1 MKHFVGLVCLLFSTT
16 SLAETLYI
24 RDTLYLPLRAEPL
37 DASELIRKGL
47 KSGTPLESLGE
58 LTRNGYRWVRF
69 EEDNGNVVEGYIHD
83 QYLVNQP
90 IARTQLE
97 TLSARLEA
105 ATQEADMASAALSE
119 ANTRRDN
126 ALAEAT
132 ASQEQLRVAND
143 DIIRISALSTDAI
156 NLAAALETEQQR
168 TRAQAAE
175 IETLKALRT
184 TLSQDVEQRWF
195 LIGGAVVFSG
205 ALIGFWT
212 SRRIYHR
219 GFSGGWGR

>member
-1 MKHFVGLVCLLFSTT
+1 MKQLVSLICLVFSTT
-16 SLAETLYI
+16 SLAETVYI

-37 DASELIRKGL
+37 EASELIRKGL

-58 LTRNGYRWVRF
+58 LTPNGYRWVRF
-69 EEDNGNVVEGYIHD
+69 EEDNGNMVEGYIHD
-83 QYLVNQP
+83 QYLVDQP

-105 ATQEADMASAALSE
+105 ATQEANVASAALSK
-119 ANTRRDN
+119 AVMIRDT
-126 ALAEAT
+126 ALAEAA
-132 ASQEQLRVAND
+132 ASEEQLRLAND
-143 DIIRISALSTDAI
+143 EIIRINTLSVDAI
-156 NLAAALETEQQR
+156 NLAAALDTEQQR
-168 TRAQAAE
+168 TRDQAAE
-175 IETLKALRT
+175 IEALKSQRA

-205 ALIGFWT
+205 ALIGFWV

-219 GFSGGWGR
+219 GFSGGWG

>member
-24 RDTLYLPLRAEPL
+24 RDTLYLPLRAEPQ

-83 QYLVNQP
+83 QYLVDQP

-105 ATQEADMASAALSE
+105 ATQEANVASAALSK
-119 ANTRRDN
+119 AVMIRDT
-126 ALAEAT
+126 ALAEAA
-132 ASQEQLRVAND
+132 ASEEQLRLAND
-143 DIIRISALSTDAI
+143 EIIRINTLSVDAI
-156 NLAAALETEQQR
+156 NLAAALDTEQQR
-168 TRAQAAE
+168 TRDQAAE
-175 IETLKALRT
+175 IEALKAQRA

-205 ALIGFWT
+205 ALIGFWV

-219 GFSGGWGR
+219 GFSGGWG

>member
-1 MKHFVGLVCLLFSTT
+1 MKQLVSLICLVFSTT
-16 SLAETLYI
+16 SLAETVYI

-37 DASELIRKGL
+37 EASELIRKGL

-58 LTRNGYRWVRF
+58 LTPNGYRWVRF

-83 QYLVNQP
+83 QYLVDQP

-105 ATQEADMASAALSE
+105 ATQEANVASAALSK
-119 ANTRRDN
+119 AVMIRDT
-126 ALAEAT
+126 ALAEA
-132 ASQEQLRVAND
+132 ADSEAQLRLAND
-143 DIIRISALSTDAI
+143 EIIRINTLSVDAI
-156 NLAAALETEQQR
+156 NLAAALDTEQQR
-168 TRAQAAE
+168 TRDQAAE
-175 IETLKALRT
+175 IEALKAQRA

-205 ALIGFWT
+205 ALIGFWV

-219 GFSGGWGR
+219 GFSGGWG

>member
-1 MKHFVGLVCLLFSTT
+1 MKQLVSLICLVFSTT
-16 SLAETLYI
+16 SLAETVYI

-37 DASELIRKGL
+37 EASELIRKGL

-58 LTRNGYRWVRF
+58 LTPNGYRWVRF

-83 QYLVNQP
+83 QYLVDQP

-105 ATQEADMASAALSE
+105 ATQEANVASAALSK
-119 ANTRRDN
+119 AVMIRDT
-126 ALAEAT
+126 ALAEA
-132 ASQEQLRVAND
+132 ADNEEQLRLAND
-143 DIIRISALSTDAI
+143 EIIRINTLSVDAI
-156 NLAAALETEQQR
+156 NLAAALDTEQQR
-168 TRAQAAE
+168 TRDQAAE
-175 IETLKALRT
+175 LQALKAQRA

-205 ALIGFWT
+205 ALIGFWV

-219 GFSGGWGR
+219 GFSGGWG

>member
-1 MKHFVGLVCLLFSTT
+1 MKQLVSLICLVFSTT
-16 SLAETLYI
+16 SLAETVYI

-37 DASELIRKGL
+37 ETSELIRKGL

-58 LTRNGYRWVRF
+58 LTPNGYRWVRF
-69 EEDNGNVVEGYIHD
+69 EEDNGNMVEGYIHD
-83 QYLVNQP
+83 QYLVDQP

-105 ATQEADMASAALSE
+105 ATQEANVASAAVSK
-119 ANTRRDN
+119 AVMIRDT
-126 ALAEAT
+126 ALAEAA
-132 ASQEQLRVAND
+132 ASEEQLRLAND
-143 DIIRISALSTDAI
+143 EIIRINTLSVDAI
-156 NLAAALETEQQR
+156 NLAAALDTEQQR
-168 TRAQAAE
+168 TRDQAAE
-175 IETLKALRT
+175 IEALKAQRA

-205 ALIGFWT
+205 ALIGFWV

-219 GFSGGWGR
+219 GFSGGWG

>member
-1 MKHFVGLVCLLFSTT
+1 MKHFVGLICLIISTT

-24 RDTLYLPLRAEPL
+24 RDTLYLPLRAEPQ
-37 DASELIRKGL
+37 DASE
-47 KSGTPLESLGE
+47 
-58 LTRNGYRWVRF
+58 
-69 EEDNGNVVEGYIHD
+69 
-83 QYLVNQP
+83 
-90 IARTQLE
+90 
-97 TLSARLEA
+97 
-105 ATQEADMASAALSE
+105 LSE

-143 DIIRISALSTDAI
+143 DITRITALSTDAI

-168 TRAQAAE
+168 TREQAAE
-175 IETLKALRT
+175 IEALKALRA

>member
-1 MKHFVGLVCLLFSTT
+1 MKQLVSLICLVFSTT
-16 SLAETLYI
+16 SLAETVYI

-37 DASELIRKGL
+37 EASELIRKGL

-58 LTRNGYRWVRF
+58 LTPNGYRWVRF

-83 QYLVNQP
+83 QYLVDQP

-105 ATQEADMASAALSE
+105 ATQEANVASAALSK
-119 ANTRRDN
+119 AVMIRDT
-126 ALAEAT
+126 ALAEA
-132 ASQEQLRVAND
+132 ADSEEQLRLAND
-143 DIIRISALSTDAI
+143 EIIRINTLSVDAI
-156 NLAAALETEQQR
+156 NLAAALDTEQQR
-168 TRAQAAE
+168 TLDQAAE
-175 IETLKALRT
+175 IEALKAQRA

-205 ALIGFWT
+205 ALIGFWV

-219 GFSGGWGR
+219 GFSGGWG

>member
-1 MKHFVGLVCLLFSTT
+1 MKQLVSLICLVFSTT
-16 SLAETLYI
+16 SLAETVYI

-37 DASELIRKGL
+37 ETSELIRKGL

-58 LTRNGYRWVRF
+58 LTPNGYRWVRF
-69 EEDNGNVVEGYIHD
+69 EEDNGNAVEGYIHD
-83 QYLVNQP
+83 QYLVDQP

-105 ATQEADMASAALSE
+105 ATQEANVASAALSK
-119 ANTRRDN
+119 AVMIRDT
-126 ALAEAT
+126 ALAEA
-132 ASQEQLRVAND
+132 ADSEEQLRLAND
-143 DIIRISALSTDAI
+143 EIIRINTLSVDAI
-156 NLAAALETEQQR
+156 NLAAALDTEQQR
-168 TRAQAAE
+168 TRDQAAE
-175 IETLKALRT
+175 IEALKAQRA

-205 ALIGFWT
+205 ALIGFWV

-219 GFSGGWGR
+219 GFSGGWG

>member
-1 MKHFVGLVCLLFSTT
+1 MKQLVSLICLVFSTT
-16 SLAETLYI
+16 SLAETVYI

-37 DASELIRKGL
+37 EASELIRKGL

-58 LTRNGYRWVRF
+58 LTPNGYRWVRF

-83 QYLVNQP
+83 QYLVDQP

-105 ATQEADMASAALSE
+105 ATQEANVASAALSK
-119 ANTRRDN
+119 AVMIRDT
-126 ALAEAT
+126 ALAEA
-132 ASQEQLRVAND
+132 ADSEEQLRLAND
-143 DIIRISALSTDAI
+143 EIIRINTLSVDAI
-156 NLAAALETEQQR
+156 NLAAALDTEQQR
-168 TRAQAAE
+168 TRDQAAE
-175 IETLKALRT
+175 IEALKAQRA

-195 LIGGAVVFSG
+195 LIGGAVVFCG
-205 ALIGFWT
+205 ALIGFWV

-219 GFSGGWGR
+219 GFSGGWG

>member
-1 MKHFVGLVCLLFSTT
+1 MKQLVSLICLVFSTT
-16 SLAETLYI
+16 SLAETVYI

-37 DASELIRKGL
+37 EASELIRKGL

-58 LTRNGYRWVRF
+58 LTPNGYRWVRF

-83 QYLVNQP
+83 QYLVDQP

-105 ATQEADMASAALSE
+105 ATQEANVASAALSK
-119 ANTRRDN
+119 AVMIRDT
-126 ALAEAT
+126 ALAEA
-132 ASQEQLRVAND
+132 ADSEEQLRLAND
-143 DIIRISALSTDAI
+143 EIIRINTLSVDAI
-156 NLAAALETEQQR
+156 NLAASLDTEQQR
-168 TRAQAAE
+168 TRDQAAE
-175 IETLKALRT
+175 IEALKAQRA

-205 ALIGFWT
+205 ALIGFWV

-219 GFSGGWGR
+219 GFSGGWG

>member
-1 MKHFVGLVCLLFSTT
+1 MKHFVGLICLIISTT

-24 RDTLYLPLRAEPL
+24 RDTLYLPLRAEPQ

-69 EEDNGNVVEGYIHD
+69 EEDNGNVVEGYIQD

-90 IARTQLE
+90 IARTQLQ
-97 TLSARLEA
+97 TLSASLEA
-105 ATQEADMASAALSE
+105 ATQEANMASAALSE
-119 ANTRRDN
+119 ANARRDD
-126 ALAEAT
+126 AVADAT
-132 ASQEQLRVAND
+132 ARKEQLRAAND
-143 DIIRISALSTDAI
+143 DLIRISALSADAI

-168 TRAQAAE
+168 TREQAAE
-175 IETLKALRT
+175 IEALKALRA